1 MTIIRNYDIAI
12 PDEFRKAVQAR
23 RTDPDGEP
31 RLVRYVARG
40 RQTVKKYPWDEMLVG
55 DFFVCRL
62 DGTRYEVAVNMMY
75 QAARIRDVEVAC
87 RRWEVDGEPGIR
99 VVLVMQDLRAVKIA
113 ARDHHKVDLRIHSRS
128 AYLKRR
134 ADERAASYR
143 RARAASAPPV
153 TPVPAP
159 ETLGDTSPPPPAPIR
174 RPKPRPAAP
183 PTLTIPS
190 ETPILDP
197 EAAVAK
203 TDAETQNARA
213 RLMALRRE
221 AQNEGDG

>member
-62 DGTRYEVAVNMMY
+62 DGTRYGVAVNMMY

-99 VVLVMQDLRAVKIA
+99 VILVMQGLRAIKMN
-113 ARDHHKVDLRIHSRS
+113 ARDHHKADVRLHSRS

-134 ADERAASYR
+134 AAERVASYR
-143 RARAASAPPV
+143 RTRAATKTPV
-153 TPVPAP
+153 APVPAP
-159 ETLGDTSPPPPAPIR
+159 EGTSPPPPDPTR
-174 RPKPRPAAP
+174 RPKARPAAVRD
-183 PTLTIPS
+183 LVIPS

-197 EAAVAK
+197 GAAVAK

-213 RLMALRRE
+213 RLMALRKE
-221 AQNEGDG
+221 AQNED